1 MFNDVKTQKMY
12 EALRKLKGISIEVGG
27 KENMKI
33 VCLSNHN
40 KYPLPVKHPKI
51 KQAMVEKFAKWL
63 EQNNICLRDE
73 FRALL

>member
-12 EALRKLKGISIEVGG
+12 AALRGLKGISIEVGG

-33 VCLSNHN
+33 VCLSNYN
-40 KYPLPVKHPKI
+40 KYPLPSKHPKI

-63 EQNNICLRDE
+63 EQNNVCSRDE
-73 FRALL
+73 FQKLL